1 MGCDGP
7 ALGYIIQYR
16 DTRHSVTTLWETH
29 YVSTVTPDSSS
40 SNHKPALSPIPIL
53 I

>member
-7 ALGYIIQYR
+7 ALGYIT

-29 YVSTVTPDSSS
+29 YVSSVTPASSR
-40 SNHKPALSPIPIL
+40 SNHKPALL
-53 I
+53 A